1 MTETAV
7 EAADRPLASP
17 LNEYRVSTAMA
28 DRSTIAAISTP
39 PGRGALAVVRVSGP
53 DSLSIADRL
62 GLGEAPARVARRGT
76 LRHPTVDRPVDDVI
90 AVRFPRPAS
99 YTGEDM
105 LEVSCHGGALTPQLV
120 LEAVCAAGARLA
132 DPGEFTR
139 RAFLNGKLDLMQ
151 AEAILDLIDA
161 RSPAMHRAALFQL
174 DRGLSRRIEELR
186 EGLLVLQ
193 GLLAYDIDFPE
204 EDDGPVPAAR
214 IDEAAE
220 RLATGLSRMLD
231 LAPEGELLRDGALTV
246 IAGRPNAGK
255 SSVFNA
261 LLGFE
266 RAIVTE
272 EPGTTRDAI
281 EAHISL
287 GGYPFRLVDT
297 AGLREEAERIEEL
310 GIEVARGYL
319 QRADLVLFC
328 VEAER
333 TPEED
338 EVEFVRGFMEEGP
351 ARVVVLRTKSDEC
364 SGDTGDVVSEG
375 LPELPISA
383 HTGDGLPELRAAL
396 LERVFAGIRGDEET
410 PVVTRARHVECL
422 ERARRDVDAFRE
434 ARVQHLPPEV
444 AGTHIQDA
452 TLALEDLL
460 GAVST
465 EDVLDRVF
473 SSFCVGK

>member
-1 MTETAV
+1 M
-7 EAADRPLASP
+7 AS
-17 LNEYRVSTAMA
+17 V
-28 DRSTIAAISTP
+28 STIAAISTP

-53 DSLSIADRL
+53 ASTLIATRL
-62 GLGEAPARVARRGT
+62 RLPEAEERVARHAT
-76 LRHPTVDRPVDDVI
+76 LRHPATGRPVDDVVAI
-90 AVRFPRPAS
+90 RFRGPAS

-105 LEVSCHGGALTPQLV
+105 LEISCHGGSLAPQLV
-120 LEAVCAAGARLA
+120 LEAVCSAGARVA
-132 DPGEFTR
+132 EPGEFTR
-139 RAFLNGKLDLMQ
+139 KAFLNGKMDLMQ
-151 AEAILDLIDA
+151 AEATLDLIDA

-186 EGLLVLQ
+186 EELLNLQ

-204 EDDGPVPAAR
+204 EDDGPVPEAR
-214 IDEAAE
+214 IGEAAS
-220 RLATGLSRMLD
+220 RLVSGLERMLE

-281 EAHISL
+281 EALISVD
-287 GGYPFRLVDT
+287 GYPFRLVDT
-297 AGLREEAERIEEL
+297 AGLREGAGRIEGM

-319 QRADLVLFC
+319 GRADLVLLC
-328 VEAER
+328 VEADR
-333 TPEED
+333 VPGSD
-338 EVEFVRGFMEEGP
+338 EVGFVRELVEDDLS
-351 ARVVVLRTKSDEC
+351 RVVILRTKADVCQGEA
-364 SGDTGDVVSEG
+364 SGLVSG
-375 LPELPISA
+375 STRELPVSA
-383 HTGDGLPELRAAL
+383 VTGDGLPEVRSVM
-396 LERVFAGIRGDEET
+396 LERVYAGMRNDEET
-410 PVVTRARHVECL
+410 PVVTRARQIECL
-422 ERARRDVDAFRE
+422 SRARADTAAFLDARK
-434 ARVQHLPPEV
+434 RGLPAEI
-444 AGTHIQDA
+444 AGTHVQDA

-473 SSFCVGK
+473 SAFCVGK